1 MSEGTGSVAAAGPA
15 DTPPAPQIE
24 WSPRPQW
31 PGSAMRDLIVVANRL
46 PLTASGDD
54 RCPWVPS
61 PGGLIGAVWPALR
74 RSGGTWVGW
83 PGAPGPVELP
93 EVLDGVAIEP
103 VELSP
108 ADYEQYYEGFS
119 NATLWPLYHDAIQTP
134 VYEPAWWGP
143 YQAVNE
149 RFADAIARIAAPNA
163 TVWIQDY
170 HLQLVPKLLRERRRD
185 LRILFFLHIPFPPP
199 ELFRRLPWRRAVLDG
214 VLGADLVGFQTAPDM
229 SNFVRSA
236 RMFGRAAGRAPVLEL
251 DDSRTVRVG
260 AFPVTIDHGTFQRLA
275 HDPLVLARSRAIREE
290 LGSPKTVLLGVDRL
304 DYTKGI
310 DLRLQAVGE
319 LLREGVL
326 QVPDHVTVQIAVPTR
341 GEVAAYVDLRDHV
354 ERLVGTI
361 NGEVATMGQP
371 AVHYL
376 HRSLPLDEL
385 VALYL
390 AADVLLVT
398 PLRDGMNLVAKEYV
412 ASRTDD
418 TGALV
423 LSEFAG
429 AAHELR
435 AAHLVNPHDI
445 DSLKLAITRAV
456 NGDGERPRMRRMRRV
471 VLQRD
476 VRDWANSM
484 LSALP

>member
-1 MSEGTGSVAAAGPA
+1 
-15 DTPPAPQIE
+15 
-24 WSPRPQW
+24 
-31 PGSAMRDLIVVANRL
+31 MRDLIVVANRL
-46 PLTASGDD
+46 PLTATGDD
-54 RCPWVPS
+54 RQPWAPS
-61 PGGLIGAVWPALR
+61 PGGLISAVWPALR

-83 PGAPGPVELP
+83 PGTADYIDLP
-93 EVLDGVAIEP
+93 DVLDGVAIEP
-103 VELSP
+103 VELSQQE
-108 ADYEQYYEGFS
+108 YEQYYEGFS

-134 VYEPAWWGP
+134 VYDPSWWRP
-143 YQAVNE
+143 YQVVNE
-149 RFADAIARIAAPNA
+149 RFAEAIARIAAPNA

-170 HLQLVPKLLRERRRD
+170 HLQLVPKMLRERRRD

-199 ELFRRLPWRRAVLDG
+199 ELFRRLPRRREVLEG

-229 SNFVRSA
+229 ANFVRSA
-236 RMFGRAAGRAPVLEL
+236 RSFGGATGRAPSLEFEG
-251 DDSRTVRVG
+251 RTVQVG
-260 AFPVTIDHGTFQRLA
+260 AFPVTIDHGAFQRVA
-275 HDPLVLARSRAIREE
+275 REPQVQERSRQIREE

-326 QVPDHVTVQIAVPTR
+326 SVPDQVTVQIAIPTR

-376 HRSLPLDEL
+376 HRSVPFDEL

-412 ASRTDD
+412 ASRLDD

-435 AAHLVNPHDI
+435 SAHLVNPHDI
-445 DSLKLAITRAV
+445 DGLKRAITLAVQGDNERA
-456 NGDGERPRMRRMRRV
+456 RMRRRRRTE
-471 VLQRD
+471 LQRD

-484 LSALP
+484 LTALP